1 MRPESPKPPRRY
13 RYGVD
18 TVMELFD
25 IGPWVALL
33 VLAMVGA
40 VFMAGAYY
48 IVKSAPPSQ
57 VTMSSGPEDSSFHR
71 TALRYQ
77 KALAESGVKLNI
89 LPSEGSLENLLR
101 VIDADQ
107 KVDLALVATG
117 VAEDVAGLEHV
128 NSLGAIS
135 KQPIYL
141 FYRGAP
147 IERLVEMKGKKIVVG
162 KGGSGARKLALKLLE
177 LNGIKEDTTPI
188 YNRDAQEIAGSLLSG
203 EIDAAFIMS
212 ENMAIAELRKLMLAP
227 GIRLFSFRNAN
238 AYARKIDYLNVMDLP
253 QGLIDFGAN
262 VPAQDVELVGPMIEL
277 IANENLHPAISDL
290 VLDAATSIHAR
301 PGMFQ
306 KRGEFPLAIEQNIKL
321 SDDATRF
328 YKSGKTF
335 FYRHLPFWLAS
346 SINRILIV
354 FVPMLVL
361 LIPAV
366 RSVPAL
372 FRWRNQIRIRR
383 LYRELLQ
390 VEQKSRRENDQR
402 RLEVLRAEFERI
414 DQALGRMRVRPAY
427 ADQFYHLRV
436 HVDYVRRLLSGTS
449 TEMRPLPN
457 ENL

>member
-1 MRPESPKPPRRY
+1 MSQVKQRGPRVY
-13 RYGVD
+13 RYGID

-33 VLAMVGA
+33 VLTIVGA
-40 VFMAGAYY
+40 VFAAGVYY
-48 IVKSAPPSQ
+48 IIQSAPPSQ
-57 VTMSSGPEDSSFHR
+57 VTMTSGPEDSSFHR

-89 LPSEGSLENLLR
+89 LTSEGSLQNLQR
-101 VIDADQ
+101 VIDAGEN
-107 KVDLALVATG
+107 VHLGLVATG

-128 NSLGAIS
+128 NSLGAVS

-147 IERLVEMKGKKIVVG
+147 IERLTEMKGKTILVG

-188 YNRDAQEIAGSLLSG
+188 YNRDAEDTVKSLLEGSA
-203 EIDAAFIMS
+203 DAAFLMS
-212 ENMAIAELRKLMLAP
+212 ENIAISELRKLMLAP
-227 GIRLFSFRNAN
+227 DVRLFSFKNAN
-238 AYARKIDYLNVMDLP
+238 AYARKIDSLNVMDLP

-262 VPAQDVELVGPMIEL
+262 IPASDVQLVGPMIEL
-277 IANENLHPAISDL
+277 IANENLHPAISDV
-290 VLDAATSIHAR
+290 VLDAATAIHAR

-306 KRGEFPLAIEQNIKL
+306 KRGEFPIAIEQSIRL
-321 SDDATRF
+321 SEDAVRY

-372 FRWRNQIRIRR
+372 FRWRNQLRIRR
-383 LYRELLQ
+383 LYRELLSI
-390 VEQKSRRENDQR
+390 EEKSRREKDQR
-402 RLEVLRAEFERI
+402 RRDILRAEFERI
-414 DQALGRMRVRPAY
+414 DQVLGRMRVRPAY

-436 HVDYVRRLLSGTS
+436 HVDYVRRLLETQ
-449 TEMRPLPN
+449 PLP
-457 ENL
+457 ESRA